1 MRDQSLSGAYHKRPS
16 LPHSPSRNCRASFSV
31 KFTALS
37 MELPGSIISSSSRP
51 SFVPSLSFLF
61 LSSAS

>member
-1 MRDQSLSGAYHKRPS
+1 MRDQNRSGAYDTRPS
-16 LPHSPSRNCRASFSV
+16 LPHSPSRNCRASFAV
-31 KFTALS
+31 KFTALL

-51 SFVPSLSFLF
+51 SSVPSLSFLF

>member
-16 LPHSPSRNCRASFSV
+16 LPHSACRNGCASFV
-31 KFTALS
+31 MKPTALS

-51 SFVPSLSFLF
+51 SSVPSLSFLF

>member
-1 MRDQSLSGAYHKRPS
+1 MRDQNLSGAYHTRPS
-16 LPHSPSRNCRASFSV
+16 LPHSPCGNCCAFFAV

-51 SFVPSLSFLF
+51 SSVPSLSFLF